1 MSNIERNPS
10 FKMMSLL
17 EARRSGLNTVKNAG
31 NLLVQDKIVPD
42 SSEFVRFKK
51 MVAVTKD
58 KKSPGGKKNFA

>member
-1 MSNIERNPS
+1 MSSIERNPS
-10 FKMMSLL
+10 FKTMSLL
-17 EARRSGLNTVKNAG
+17 EARRSGLKTVKNAG

-58 KKSPGGKKNFA
+58 RNGKKKFA

>member
-10 FKMMSLL
+10 FKTMSLL
-17 EARRSGLNTVKNAG
+17 EARRSGLKTVKNAG
-31 NLLVQDKIVPD
+31 NLLVQDKTVPD

-58 KKSPGGKKNFA
+58 RNGKKKYA